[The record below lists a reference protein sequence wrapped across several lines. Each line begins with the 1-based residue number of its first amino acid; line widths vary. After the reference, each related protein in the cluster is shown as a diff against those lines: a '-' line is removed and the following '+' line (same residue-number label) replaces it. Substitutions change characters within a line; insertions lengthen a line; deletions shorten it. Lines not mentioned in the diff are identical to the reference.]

1 MSIDAAMSITRMA
14 RRAGG
19 GMVKAHVGPILSPVP
34 GRTDKIPMD
43 VESGSYVIPADIV
56 SGLGEGNTL
65 AGLNKLATV
74 FKAHPFSKPKR
85 KRREQ
90 GGLAGFA
97 PTAVPIIAA
106 GGEFVIPPERVKE
119 LGGGDMNK
127 GHAMLDEWVLGA
139 RQDLIRTL
147 QTLPGPAKD

>member
-1 MSIDAAMSITRMA
+1 MQVALGIS
-14 RRAGG
+14 RRAKRADGG
-19 GMVKAHVGPILSPVP
+19 VVDAHHGPIVSPIP

-43 VESGSYVIPADIV
+43 VVSGSYVVPADIV

-65 AGLNKLATV
+65 AGLNKLASV

-90 GGLAGFA
+90 GGLAGFT

-119 LGGGDMNK
+119 LGGGDMAK
-127 GHAMLDEWVLGA
+127 GHAMLDDWVLGA
-139 RQDLIRTL
+139 RQELIRTL
-147 QTLPGPAKD
+147 QALPGPAKD